1 MGDQFSKDW
10 EIPNNEDIRHTLNDS
25 NNHRKKKKISEIDDS
40 MVKFLRSD
48 ATMQL
53 CYETPKIHLP
63 QSIWLIM

>member
-1 MGDQFSKDW
+1 MIATTI
-10 EIPNNEDIRHTLNDS
+10 E
-25 NNHRKKKKISEIDDS
+25 KKKKISEIGDS

-63 QSIWLIM
+63 RSIWLIM